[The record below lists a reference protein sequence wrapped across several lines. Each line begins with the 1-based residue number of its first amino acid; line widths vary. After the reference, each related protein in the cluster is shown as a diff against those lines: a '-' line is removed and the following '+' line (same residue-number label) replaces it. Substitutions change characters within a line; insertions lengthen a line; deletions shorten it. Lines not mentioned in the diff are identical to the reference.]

1 MQTHGQ
7 MLKVMC
13 QRVKNFLPLF
23 TDSTYCSTC
32 VVFVASEFLEQTIPH
47 ERETI
52 VTFSKTRLESV
63 LLILG
68 KILGSLTEKNY
79 SPQDPQFEKLEQSFV
94 ILMELLIQSLEAS
107 YKMSYEEIG
116 KYQTKFKKKIVSD
129 QIANEVSKIVYNIY
143 FMREHDSFTEMVHKY
158 CGVLFTRISH
168 ANYEVVYSKV
178 TTILEKIQNKL
189 TEEFKSNELK
199 LIQHLDYDQQKLS
212 GLLTKITLL
221 AGEIPKVY
229 QIPIVNVVRQGIW
242 NWIDYH
248 PEQFTEF
255 YRSGKKMQGNPEI
268 LFQKIL
274 DWSTSVKKK
283 VQYQYWPLL
292 TMLLVLCPKII
303 LQIGTNDK
311 NILKSA
317 TGKFVENLK
326 KIFKGK
332 DQKKVQTSARCL
344 IDFCKAATYVA
355 KSDQTGLRLM
365 VPKIQELV
373 APKLLN
379 QKKLLI
385 TDVDLLVDFL
395 VSSFRLTPTETTK
408 EHYNACLHP
417 NSSPIFKLVL
427 IKGLVQIAQEKPL
440 EWNPSIEK
448 TYSRAVDVKQIFY
461 EYLDSLRRLHTNQL
475 SMGKIGSLKSLTNN
489 SNIKKKEREQME
501 LANMQMIIVEE
512 SLKLF
517 SADPDFALVS
527 YAINSNNEKK
537 MLSGEIKILF
547 TTLPQCI
554 DNSLS
559 NEITHEGINF
569 LKVLHKSEYIL
580 KWGTSDKI
588 VETFFELNSMA
599 LYIFANQ
606 IIDTQKVTQ
615 EKIVLWLNLLLDILR
630 KRNKFLIGH
639 LKDEVLSGRIKLTHD
654 QANTRIENALL
665 MLLCNSDPIIVTQT
679 VECIDCLCQELKLL
693 NEINNTKN
701 TIAASYQNYKK
712 NVSNGK
718 ICDK

>member
-52 VTFSKTRLESV
+52 VTFSKTRHLKPV
-63 LLILG
+63 IKCLM
-68 KILGSLTEKNY
+68 K
-79 SPQDPQFEKLEQSFV
+79 KLEIIKQNS
-94 ILMELLIQSLEAS
+94 
-107 YKMSYEEIG
+107 
-116 KYQTKFKKKIVSD
+116 KKKLFLIKL
-129 QIANEVSKIVYNIY
+129 QMNI
-143 FMREHDSFTEMVHKY
+143 F
-158 CGVLFTRISH
+158 
-168 ANYEVVYSKV
+168 KV
-178 TTILEKIQNKL
+178 TSILERIQNKL

-274 DWSTSVKKK
+274 DWSTSAKKK

-311 NILKSA
+311 KVLKSA

-365 VPKIQELV
+365 VPKIQELI

-379 QKKLLI
+379 QKKMII
-385 TDVDLLVDFL
+385 TDVELLVDFL

-417 NSSPIFKLVL
+417 NSAPIFKLML
-427 IKGLVQIAQEKPL
+427 IKSLVQIAQETPL

-475 SMGKIGSLKSLTNN
+475 SLGKTGSLKSLTNN
-489 SNIKKKEREQME
+489 SNIKKKKE
-501 LANMQMIIVEE
+501 N
-512 SLKLF
+512 
-517 SADPDFALVS
+517 
-527 YAINSNNEKK
+527 
-537 MLSGEIKILF
+537 
-547 TTLPQCI
+547 
-554 DNSLS
+554 
-559 NEITHEGINF
+559 
-569 LKVLHKSEYIL
+569 
-580 KWGTSDKI
+580 KW
-588 VETFFELNSMA
+588 N
-599 LYIFANQ
+599 
-606 IIDTQKVTQ
+606 
-615 EKIVLWLNLLLDILR
+615 
-630 KRNKFLIGH
+630 
-639 LKDEVLSGRIKLTHD
+639 
-654 QANTRIENALL
+654 
-665 MLLCNSDPIIVTQT
+665 
-679 VECIDCLCQELKLL
+679 
-693 NEINNTKN
+693 
-701 TIAASYQNYKK
+701 
-712 NVSNGK
+712 
-718 ICDK
+718 